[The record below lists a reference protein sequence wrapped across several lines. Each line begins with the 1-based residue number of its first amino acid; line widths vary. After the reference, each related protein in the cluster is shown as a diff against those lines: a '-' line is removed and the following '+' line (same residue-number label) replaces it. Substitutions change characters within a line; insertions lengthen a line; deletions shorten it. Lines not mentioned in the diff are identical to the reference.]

1 MTLLP
6 RSRKIQV
13 LGCVLSAAS
22 LYILSLYFVHVSL
35 RTLPTNNLSYNNN
48 DADALIAP
56 APAALPGSKG
66 QRHEWRKAR
75 PPGEEPDKANAE
87 PRRKTHED
95 VLSGQSR
102 REAGRWSQRTLPA
115 ARTSSQE
122 AGPLGTRLGRPPNDN
137 DPAANANAAAAALPS
152 PLPIATALLKPKARL
167 GNQMFQ
173 YAALL
178 GIVALNNH
186 SHVAAFPAASLL
198 SATFPITYAR
208 DVSSEGFRT
217 LRERHFG
224 SYDPRLEALPKRDVA
239 LSGFFQSWRYF
250 HHIRPTIRREFSFRE
265 QVKRRARS
273 LLYKYTEVES
283 QEGGAKR
290 VGVHVRRRDM
300 LGFGPRKGY
309 RVPSLSYIRKASEH
323 FRRKYGDGVVFLVVS
338 DDAEWCRDNMQ
349 WEGFVVADDLKPE
362 IHLALLTLCD
372 HVIMTSGTFGWWGGY
387 LAGGDVIYY
396 ANQIV
401 PNTSAALGLKMS
413 DYYLPQWVGIG
424 D

>member
-6 RSRKIQV
+6 RSRKFQV
-13 LGCVLSAAS
+13 LGCVLSASS
-22 LYILSLYFVHVSL
+22 LYIISLYFVHVSL
-35 RTLPTNNLSYNNN
+35 RALPSNNLSYNNN
-48 DADALIAP
+48 ADALIAS
-56 APAALPGSKG
+56 AAAALPESEW
-66 QRHEWRKAR
+66 QWHEWRKAR
-75 PPGEEPDKANAE
+75 PPGHGEEPDKADAE
-87 PRRKTHED
+87 PRKKTHED
-95 VLSGQSR
+95 VLSAQSR
-102 REAGRWSQRTLPA
+102 RKA
-115 ARTSSQE
+115 ARTSFHV

-137 DPAANANAAAAALPS
+137 DAANANAAAAALPS
-152 PLPIATALLKPKARL
+152 PLPIATTLLKPKGRL

-250 HHIRPTIRREFSFRE
+250 HHIRPTIRREFSFQE
-265 QVKRRARS
+265 QAKRRARS

-283 QEGGAKR
+283 REGGAKR

-338 DDAEWCRDNMQ
+338 DDAEWCRENMQ
-349 WEGFVVADDLKPE
+349 WEGFVIADDLKPE

-372 HVIMTSGTFGWWGGY
+372 HVIITSGTFGWWGGY

-396 ANQIV
+396 ADQIV
-401 PNTSAALGLKMS
+401 TNTSAALGLKMS
-413 DYYLPQWVGIG
+413 DYYLPHWIGIG